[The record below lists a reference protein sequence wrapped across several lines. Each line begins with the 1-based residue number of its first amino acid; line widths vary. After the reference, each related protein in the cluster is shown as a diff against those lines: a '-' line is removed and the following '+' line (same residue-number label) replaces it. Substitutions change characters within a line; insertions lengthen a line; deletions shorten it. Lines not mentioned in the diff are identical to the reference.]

1 MAYARTMSS
10 DTPRSAFEPPLL
22 RTQAFCRVL
31 KDADFAV
38 THTRFVDA
46 CRAIG
51 EIEWNN
57 EEDFRVALRTNLVN
71 SREQEIVF
79 DRLFDAF
86 WREQPEDETPERALP
101 LRPEPVQGRLQ
112 DGWKETH
119 RDLLSDTD
127 HFSPDEMMRDLNLAL
142 RWDEQGMPLEAIVR
156 ALAKKLSTRPSR
168 RRVPATGGERIDLRR
183 TLRHFARTGAEWAPL
198 CRSDRRVRKTRLVL
212 LCDVSGSMDA
222 YNPFLLRLMLSLQ
235 KELPGSRTVV
245 FSTRVTEI
253 TQLLRRRSAVD
264 TLREVSRSVRH
275 WSGGTDIGKGLAM
288 LNRGILREGKARSTV
303 AIVISDGYDQ
313 GDPDVIREELQTL
326 KRRVRS
332 LVWINPMYGSMSY
345 EPTATGMRAAM
356 PFVDH
361 FLPAWDA
368 ASLRTLVRELGTV

>member
-1 MAYARTMSS
+1 MQESEATDR
-10 DTPRSAFEPPLL
+10 FVPPLE
-22 RTQAFCRVL
+22 RAQAFCRVL
-31 KDADFAV
+31 KDADFAI

-51 EIEWNN
+51 AIRWDRED
-57 EEDFRVALRTNLVN
+57 DFRVALRTNLVSN
-71 SREQEIVF
+71 REEEILF
-79 DRLFDAF
+79 DRLFDRF
-86 WREQPEDETPERALP
+86 WRERPDSDIPERGLS
-101 LRPEPVQGRLQ
+101 LRPEPVQGRL
-112 DGWKETH
+112 DEGWKETH
-119 RDLLSDTD
+119 RDLVADND
-127 HFSPDEMMRDLNLAL
+127 HFSPDEMMRDLNLTL
-142 RWDEQGMPLEAIVR
+142 RWDESGLPLEAIVK
-156 ALAKKLSTRPSR
+156 ALAKKLATRESR
-168 RRVPATGGERIDLRR
+168 RRVAAPRGERIDLRR
-183 TLRHFARTGAEWAPL
+183 TLRRSARAGAELAPL

-245 FSTRVTEI
+245 FSTQVTEI
-253 TQLLRRRSAVD
+253 TQLLRRRSVAE

-275 WSGGTDIGKGLAM
+275 WSGGTDIGHGLSI
-288 LNRGILREGKARSTV
+288 LNRRILREGKARSTV
-303 AIVISDGYDQ
+303 TIVISDGYDQ
-313 GDPDVIREELQTL
+313 GDPDTIREELRAL

-345 EPTATGMRAAM
+345 EPTATGMRAAL